1 MPRWR
6 MSSTQAILRPNMN
19 TREMTDK
26 LQDLQQRATETAR
39 NWGEATDR
47 YVHENAW
54 TTVAL
59 AAVLGCIVG
68 YFLAGRR
75 D

>member
-1 MPRWR
+1 MDYID
-6 MSSTQAILRPNMN
+6 TMN

-26 LQDLQQRATETAR
+26 VTDTMQDWQRKATRTAR
-39 NWGEATDR
+39 DLGQATDK

-54 TTVAL
+54 SSIAL
-59 AAVLGCIVG
+59 AAVLGCVVG
-68 YFLAGRR
+68 YFLASRR

>member
-1 MPRWR
+1 
-6 MSSTQAILRPNMN
+6 MN

-26 LQDLQQRATETAR
+26 VTDTMQDWQRKATRTAR
-39 NWGEATDR
+39 DLGQATDK

-54 TTVAL
+54 SSVAL

-68 YFLAGRR
+68 YFLASRR

>member
-1 MPRWR
+1 
-6 MSSTQAILRPNMN
+6 MN

-26 LQDLQQRATETAR
+26 VTDTMQDWQRRATRTAR
-39 NWGEATDR
+39 DLGQATDK

-54 TTVAL
+54 SSVAL

-68 YFLAGRR
+68 YFLASRR